1 VGAEVSNES
10 AESGSGSE
18 SGSAPKRRGRRRHPL
33 WRKVLIGVVV
43 VLVALTATF
52 AIIYKQLQGN
62 IATENFLPGP
72 RPQVVVQ
79 GPLNVLVMGSDTRA
93 GANGVGIGGTTP
105 GLSDT
110 TMLLHLSANRQFA
123 YGVSLPRDAMVQRP
137 PCERKD
143 GKGTDPGGLTQ
154 FNAAFA
160 VGGAPCTVKT
170 VETLT
175 HVHIDHFVV
184 VDFVGFRAMVD
195 AINGVRIC
203 VPTAVDDTVGH
214 IQLPAG
220 TYTMTGQQALDYVR
234 VRHDLGAPT
243 GDIGRMKRQ
252 QSFVSAMIKKVVS
265 AGTLTNPIR
274 LFNFLEAATS
284 SLTTDPGFAD
294 LKKLAELGRSLQS
307 VGLGNVQFVT
317 VPWKP
322 YVPDP
327 NRIVWS
333 YPDAGQL
340 FRGIV
345 HDLPLVAKFSLDS
358 VGPDLNGVIT
368 PTGSASAKPTAS
380 PTRSSTAT
388 PTATPTKSEAQ
399 KKADAQAAG
408 LCG

>member
-1 VGAEVSNES
+1 VGADVSTV
-10 AESGSGSE
+10 SE
-18 SGSAPKRRGRRRHPL
+18 EPKRRGRRRHPR
-33 WRKVLIGVVV
+33 WRKVLIGLV
-43 VLVALTATF
+43 VLMVALTATF
-52 AIIYKQLQGN
+52 AIVYKQLQGN
-62 IATENFLPGP
+62 ITTENFLPGP
-72 RPQVVVQ
+72 RPKVVVQ

-110 TMLLHLSANRQFA
+110 TMLLHLSADRKFA
-123 YGVSLPRDAMVQRP
+123 YGVSLPRDAMVERP
-137 PCERKD
+137 PCARKD

-170 VETLT
+170 VESIT
-175 HVHIDHFVV
+175 HIHIDHFVV
-184 VDFVGFRAMVD
+184 VDFVGFRSMVN
-195 AINGVRIC
+195 AIGGVEIC

-220 TYTMTGQQALDYVR
+220 TYNMTGQQALDYVR
-234 VRHDLGAPT
+234 VRHDIGAPT

-327 NRIVWS
+327 NRIVFS

-340 FRGIV
+340 FRGIIN
-345 HDLPLVAKFSLDS
+345 DRPLAAKFSQDS
-358 VGPDLNGVIT
+358 VGPDVNGVIT
-368 PTGSASAKPTAS
+368 PTGSARPTPTKGATTTS
-380 PTRSSTAT
+380 SPTSTPTRSA
-388 PTATPTKSEAQ
+388 AQ
-399 KKADAQAAG
+399 KKADAEAAG